1 MMPTIFVGTD
11 SKKQQD
17 FTDKFIADN
26 RILPYY
32 IFRIEP
38 EKEEISIE
46 QARQIKKEIIVR
58 AAHKR
63 LFIIN
68 KFDNASYEA
77 QNALLKTFEENTANN
92 LFMLLAINIERI
104 IPTIRSRSKM
114 IFLEKSRGIKMR
126 DNIVKLLDS
135 LLVDKSYAFF
145 GMKPFQTNTK
155 DEVLLIIDE
164 IIFYFKK
171 KLKENNLA
179 CVKIIKKAISLKE
192 LLQNNNLNPQLTLD
206 NLLIFIVKVLR

>member
-104 IPTIRSRSKM
+104 IPTIRSRSKI
-114 IFLEKSRGIKMR
+114 IFLEKNRGIKMR

-135 LLVDKSYAFF
+135 LLVDKSYVFF

-155 DEVLLIIDE
+155 DEVLLIVDE
-164 IIFYFKK
+164 IIFYFKE